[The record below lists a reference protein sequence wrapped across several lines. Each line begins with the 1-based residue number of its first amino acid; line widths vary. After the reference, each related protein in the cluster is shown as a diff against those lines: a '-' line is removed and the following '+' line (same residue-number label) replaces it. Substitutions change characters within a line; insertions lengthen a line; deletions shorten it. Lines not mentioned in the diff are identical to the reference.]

1 MLSIVSALAKR
12 KVHIL
17 AGTRWNPGLI
27 TPATITGVITQRK
40 PRKGPKATGEEDH
53 LPSRESADR
62 VAALADNLNH
72 NHIKKEGVFA
82 TVAESLTW
90 IHKNG

>member
-1 MLSIVSALAKR
+1 MESGFD
-12 KVHIL
+12 H
-17 AGTRWNPGLI
+17 PGDDYGRNH
-27 TPATITGVITQRK
+27 TKQS
-40 PRKGPKATGEEDH
+40 RKGPKATGEEDH